1 MNKINNKM
9 NNKMNVENKN
19 ILVLGGG
26 VSGVAAAAFLHR
38 KGAFIT
44 LADNK
49 ERDKVSPQVIDLEE
63 KGVKLHLGGMPQQVE
78 AYDYAVISPGIPLD
92 VPISLA
98 LQEAEV
104 PIIGELELAYL
115 FSHNPYLAITGTN
128 GKTTT
133 TTLVGYILEQAGV
146 KRIVGGNIGTPLVER
161 VEALPDDAYIVAE
174 VSSFQL
180 ETTTEF
186 CPKVGAYLNL
196 TPDHMNRHYTMEN
209 YGNIKAKIFA
219 NQNADDVAVLNYDD
233 EKVRSYAEK
242 INGKICFF
250 SRKAVL
256 ENGFYA
262 DGGKIYIAENG
273 KRQELIDIDDIFI
286 KGGHNVENVMAA
298 SAMAYAVGI
307 DINVIKKSLMSFRGV
322 EHRQEYVREKDGVLY
337 INDSKGTNPDST
349 LQALLAYDRPMVLIL
364 GGYDKKSSFDSLM
377 PLIKEKV
384 HHVVILGETSPV
396 IKKMLDD
403 NNYKNYALAG
413 SDFVKAVDLAVG
425 FAQSGDVVMLSPACA
440 SWDMFKCFEDRGNL
454 FKELVN
460 KL

>member
-1 MNKINNKM
+1 MYKFD
-9 NNKMNVENKN
+9 VADKN

-26 VSGVAAAAFLHR
+26 VSGMAAAAFLCQ
-38 KGAFIT
+38 KGAAVT

-49 ERDKVSPQVIDLEE
+49 TEEQVSQNVLALREQGII
-63 KGVKLHLGGMPQQVE
+63 LHLGGMPSDVKV
-78 AYDYAVISPGIPLD
+78 YDYAVISPGIPLD
-92 VPISLA
+92 VPVCLE
-98 LQEAEV
+98 LKKAEI

-133 TTLVGYILEQAGV
+133 TTLVGYILETAGV
-146 KRIVGGNIGTPLVER
+146 RHIVGGNIGTPLAER
-161 VEALPDDAYIVAE
+161 VEALPERAYIVAE

-180 ETTTEF
+180 ETTTAF
-186 CPKVGAYLNL
+186 RPKVAAYLNL

-209 YGNIKAKIFA
+209 YGNIKARIFT
-219 NQNADDVAVLNYDD
+219 NQDKSDVAVLNYDD
-233 EKVRSYAEK
+233 EKVRAYAAQIESDVF
-242 INGKICFF
+242 FF
-250 SRKAVL
+250 SRREVL
-256 ENGFYA
+256 TNGIYA
-262 DGGKIYIAENG
+262 KDGKIIISRG
-273 KRQELIDIDDIFI
+273 GQQRELIDIDDIFI

-298 SAMAYAVGI
+298 SAMAYAIGI
-307 DINVIKKSLMSFRGV
+307 DIKVIREALKSFRGV

-364 GGYDKKSSFDSLM
+364 GGYNKKSSFDSLM

-384 HHVVILGETSPV
+384 HHVVILGETSDI

-403 NNYKNYALAG
+403 NDYKNYAEAG
-413 SDFVKAVDLAVG
+413 GDFVKAVDLAVG
-425 FAQSGDVVMLSPACA
+425 FAKAGDVVMLSPACA
-440 SWDMFKCFEDRGNL
+440 SWDMFKCFEDRGDL
-454 FKELVN
+454 FKALVN